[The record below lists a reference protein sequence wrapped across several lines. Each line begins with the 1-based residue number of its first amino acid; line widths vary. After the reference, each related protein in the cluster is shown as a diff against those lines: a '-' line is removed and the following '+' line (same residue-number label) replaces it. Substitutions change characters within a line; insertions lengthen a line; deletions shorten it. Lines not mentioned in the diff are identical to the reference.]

1 MSYQFYEVPTFANGD
16 WITPSL
22 LNTYFK
28 GNFAAVWRYNA
39 AGQIVYS
46 LSGSELGV
54 LNLTAGSLLVGKGAA
69 APGLIP
75 KGLARQTLQMKA
87 DASEPEYGYPSLPEC
102 TVKRS
107 STFPIAA
114 TSEILVDW
122 NDEDSDPYGWHSN
135 SVNPHQIIPNIPGRY
150 EATLYVEIA
159 GVSGS
164 GTGWW
169 TARVYTP
176 AGIMGGRFLVNH
188 DAFTRMF
195 PIVTPTFACNG
206 TTDAVA
212 LTLQHQEGG
221 SRSMT
226 TMSRFTMKRVGP

>member
-1 MSYQFYEVPTFANGD
+1 MPPNFYVVPTMNNLD
-16 WITPSL
+16 WVTPAW
-22 LNTYFK
+22 LNTYVG
-28 GNFAAVWRYNA
+28 GNFSAVWVYTA
-39 AGQIVYS
+39 AGQIAVS
-46 LSGSELGV
+46 VSPTELAALNMTDGSIM
-54 LNLTAGSLLVGKGAA
+54 VGKGAA
-69 APGLIP
+69 PPVCLP

-107 STFPIAA
+107 STFSIA
-114 TSEILVDW
+114 TSETLVDW
-122 NDEDSDPYGWHSN
+122 NDEESDPYGWHSN

-150 EATLYVEIA
+150 EATLYIEIA

-176 AGIMGGRFLVNH
+176 AGVMGGRFLVNH

-195 PIVTPTFACNG
+195 PITTPMFACNG
-206 TTDAVA
+206 STDAVA
-212 LTLQHQEGG
+212 LTLQHQESG